1 MFNLRHKALHLFKR
15 LPSSSALPFSSLSAS
30 DYLNYHLDSFL
41 SNQIPT
47 FQHLSQSHALII
59 TSANSNNI
67 FICAKLISL
76 YASLSK
82 PTSSTKVFASVSP
95 KDTFLWNSII
105 KTHFSN
111 GGYSKALVLF
121 FQMRASGFAPN
132 QFTLPMVV
140 SSCAELMVLDHG
152 NNVHGLGKKLG
163 LFAINSAVGSSFV
176 YMYSKCGRMK
186 DASIMFDEIT
196 VRDVVC
202 WTALIIGYVH
212 NDESEKGLE
221 CLCEMHRIGGIGERP
236 NFRTLEVGLQACG
249 YLGALAEGRCLH
261 GFVVKRGIGCSGA
274 VKSLLLSMY
283 SRCGRPEES
292 YLSFCDVENKDVIS
306 WTSVIGVYA
315 RSGLMDECLSLFWE
329 MQESDIFPDEI
340 VVSCMLSGFRNSTNI
355 NEGKAFLGL
364 VTRQNYASSQ
374 MVHSEL
380 LSMYCKFELLTLA
393 EKLFSGM
400 QHQNK
405 ESCNTMIYGYGKL
418 GLHTKCIQLFRK
430 MRHQGIEADSNSLV
444 SVVSSCFQMGAIYLG
459 RSLHCF
465 IIKVCMDENVSVA
478 NSLLDMYGKSGY
490 LTIARR
496 IFSVTQKDIIT
507 WNSLISSYTHNGHSF
522 EAIDL
527 YHKMIAENFMPNSAT
542 VVTVL
547 SACSHLSSLEE
558 GKKVHCHIKERRI
571 GNNLSLATALVD
583 MYAKCGELEKSRE
596 LFNSM
601 EDRDVI
607 SWNVMISG
615 YATHGRAESAIELF
629 HEMEDSNVKPNEL
642 TFLALLSACNHSGLV
657 EEGKYLFRRMQD
669 LSLNPNL
676 KHYACMV
683 DILGRSGNLQ
693 EAEDLVLS
701 MPISPDGGVWGSLL
715 GACKIHNE
723 IELGVRVARHAIKSD
738 PENDGYYIML
748 SNLYSSIGK
757 WEEAINVR
765 KMMEEKGV
773 GMTKSWSV
781 V

>member
-1 MFNLRHKALHLFKR
+1 MFMLRHKPLYLFER
-15 LPSSSALPFSSLSAS
+15 LPSFSRPFCSFSSSN
-30 DYLNYHLDSFL
+30 YLNRHLDSFL
-41 SNQIPT
+41 SDQLPT
-47 FQHLSQSHALII
+47 LRHLSQSHALIV
-59 TSANSNNI
+59 SSGNSNNI
-67 FICAKLISL
+67 FIAAKLISL

-82 PTSSTKVFASVSP
+82 PTFSTKLFASVSP

-111 GGYSKALVLF
+111 GNYSKALDFF
-121 FQMRASGFAPN
+121 FQMRGSGFSPN

-140 SSCAELMVLDHG
+140 ASCSELMLLDHG
-152 NNVHGLGKKLG
+152 SSVHGLAKKLG
-163 LFAINSAVGSSFV
+163 NFAGNSAVGSSFV
-176 YMYSKCGRMK
+176 YMYSKCGRME
-186 DASIMFDEIT
+186 DASLTFDEIT

-202 WTALIIGYVH
+202 WTALIIGYVQ
-212 NDESEKGLE
+212 NDEGEKGLE
-221 CLCEMHRIGGIGERP
+221 YLCEMHRVGGIGERP

-249 YLGALAEGRCLH
+249 GLGALVEGRCLH
-261 GFVVKRGIGCSGA
+261 GFVVKSGTGCSED

-283 SRCGRPEES
+283 SRCGTPEES

-315 RSGLMDECLSLFWE
+315 RSGLMTECLSLFRE
-329 MQESDIFPDEI
+329 MQDSDIYPDEI
-340 VVSCMLSGFRNSTNI
+340 VVSCVLSGFRNSSNV

-364 VTRQNYASSQ
+364 VMRQNYALCQ
-374 MVHSEL
+374 NIHSEL
-380 LSMYCKFELLTLA
+380 LSLYCKFELLTLA

-405 ESCNTMIYGYGKL
+405 ESCYTMLYGYGKM
-418 GLHTKCIQLFRK
+418 GLHTKCIELFRK
-430 MRHQGIEADSNSLV
+430 MKHQSIGADSNGLI
-444 SVVSSCFQMGAIYLG
+444 SVICSCFQTGAIHLG

-465 IIKVCMDENVSVA
+465 IIKVSMDENVSVA
-478 NSLLDMYGKSGY
+478 NTLIDMYGKFGY

-496 IFSVTQKDIIT
+496 IFSRTQKDIIT
-507 WNSLISSYTHNGHSF
+507 WNSLISSHTHNGHYF
-522 EAIDL
+522 EAIAL
-527 YHKMIAENFMPNSAT
+527 FHKMIAENFMPNSAT
-542 VVTVL
+542 LVTVL
-547 SACSHLSSLEE
+547 SACSHLASLEE
-558 GKKVHCHIKERRI
+558 GKKVHCYIKERHLEI
-571 GNNLSLATALVD
+571 NLSLATALVD
-583 MYAKCGELEKSRE
+583 MYAKCGQLEKSRE

-615 YATHGRAESAIELF
+615 YATHGHEESAIKLF
-629 HEMEDSNVKPNEL
+629 HEMEDLNVKPNEL

-657 EEGKYLFRRMQD
+657 EEGKYLFLRMQD
-669 LSLNPNL
+669 LSLQPHL

-683 DILGRSGNLQ
+683 GILGRSGKLQ

-738 PENDGYYIML
+738 PENDGHYIML

-757 WEEAINVR
+757 WEAAINVR
-765 KMMEEKGV
+765 KMMEDKSIGKTKG
-773 GMTKSWSV
+773 WSV